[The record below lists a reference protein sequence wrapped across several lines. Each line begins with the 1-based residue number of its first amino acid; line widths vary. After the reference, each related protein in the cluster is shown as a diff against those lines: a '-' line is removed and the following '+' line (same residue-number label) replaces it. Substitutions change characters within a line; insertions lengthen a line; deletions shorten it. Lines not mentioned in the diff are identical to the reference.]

1 MKKVL
6 LFSLPLAL
14 MACAPKQNPTPK
26 PQPSP
31 ITRLGFVDY
40 EKVNPDIYRI
50 KNTPPEMIQNGRY
63 TLVSSSPIGGQKYL
77 LQQFVDLKLPL
88 KRNFTVKQGLEQV
101 LKGTG
106 YRLCS
111 GLAAGNMRHLFTRP
125 LPKVHYRFNTMTLKD
140 ALQMLVGSPYR
151 LVANDARREVCFVP
165 RNGSMMTSQAV
176 IATSSTSSITKKTAK
191 IPAQPFGQTAS
202 KASEMVTTGRTQTIT
217 TTTTTATGSKPQ
229 HLPFVSPYFTA
240 KPHIE
245 TTVKTIQTTT
255 SGAK

>member
-14 MACAPKQNPTPK
+14 MACTSKPQQPTPK

-63 TLVSSSPIGGQKYL
+63 TLVSSSPMGGQKYL

-88 KRNFTVKQGLEQV
+88 KRKFTVEQGLKQV

-106 YRLCS
+106 YTLCS
-111 GLAAGNMRHLFTRP
+111 GLSASRMQPLFSRS
-125 LPKVHYRFNTMTLKD
+125 LPKVHYRFNTMALKD
-140 ALQMLVGSPYR
+140 ALQMLVGNPYR

-165 RNGSMMTSQAV
+165 RNDSMMTSQV
-176 IATSSTSSITKKTAK
+176 VTSTSSLAKKTAK
-191 IPAQPFGQTAS
+191 IPAQSFGQTSS

-217 TTTTTATGSKPQ
+217 TTTTTATKPQ

-245 TTVKTIQTTT
+245 TTVKTIQTT